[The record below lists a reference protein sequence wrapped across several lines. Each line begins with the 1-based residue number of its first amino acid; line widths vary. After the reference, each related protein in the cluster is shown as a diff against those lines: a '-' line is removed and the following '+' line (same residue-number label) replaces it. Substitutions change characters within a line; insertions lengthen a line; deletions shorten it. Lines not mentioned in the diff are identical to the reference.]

1 MANASLD
8 PIKTRLNET
17 DPYHPGSANTF
28 YDWSMEAGDVVTM
41 KRGEEEYDIPVFSSR
56 TLWKGTPQIVVN
68 STGNKEHEAI
78 ANASKDKYRRGSS
91 AMRNENYIYHEFTSS
106 DGMLYSAIYMSE
118 SKLQT
123 VFSDAIESVNSTI
136 IQTASEIYSAVYS
149 GDSSVY
155 SYVLQTAT
163 QIYSHVGD
171 VESGLHSEIN
181 QTAEEIYSS
190 VYAADSQIYSYV
202 RQTASQ
208 IYSHV
213 GNVESDLHSEINQT
227 AEEIYSSVYAADS
240 AVYSYV
246 NQTATQIYSHVGNV
260 ESGLH
265 SEINQTADQ
274 IYSSVYAAD
283 SALYSYVNQTASG
296 IRQEVGNVQSGLQSS
311 INQQANRIS
320 LVVEGTGSNASIKA
334 AKIVE
339 AINDDGTSQTLISAN
354 KILLDGNTT
363 IYGVLG
369 IEDGGLKVKGNAF
382 FNGDITMA
390 SGKEILAGAIR
401 STGVRFPGSNPG
413 ADRTLTLDDVTGM
426 IVKAEV
432 SSDGK
437 TLKLWKK
444 GDASS
449 SPSITFE
456 KAAPVNSLTGN
467 WSGSTLTINTDPSI
481 QGVDYT
487 IGFGGQYGADDT
499 ELQIASNSL
508 PTVVSSVA
516 LSVPVTVQSL
526 NSTGSPTER
535 YTTAVTA
542 NIANLLQARTGNNK
556 ITMNGPYTPD
566 PGYIGFS
573 SVEVDVS
580 GSSTI
585 DGLTGNWSNNV
596 LSVKTDPD
604 AGYTYTVGFGGQYGD
619 HNTEFS
625 VVGNGLPTV
634 ASATSL
640 NFPVKVQSLNPS
652 GSPTDRYTT
661 SITAAVSTLLQTK
674 SATSNNTYTPD
685 QGYIG
690 LSSVQVAV
698 PLKVSGGWSGNTNT
712 FTAQYSASGENSV
725 SITPR
730 VHPITGTAEN
740 ATIKIGELNNGSWTD
755 HGGDTNLYL
764 VLSGKTV
771 YLNSRNSA
779 SGSWLLTYAQKD
791 VSSVYDAGH
800 DDGITDSGTA
810 TARVGETEDWTFT
823 IESADETSTNLT
835 IDVSDIYDD
844 ARQGYVPTS
853 TGKEAATY
861 NTSTSDQVI
870 SAGQYLKGDQTIKAV
885 KTSNTL
891 VASNIRHSI
900 NVTVGDDNNAG
911 RIKNLTGT
919 FTSASTVSSGQT
931 AATVS
936 QILQGY
942 SAWVNGAEVKGA
954 ILGKSATTYNTSTSD
969 QTIASGLYLSGT
981 QTIKAVTTANI
992 DAANIKY
999 GVNVKVGD
1007 SNSATRIKDVTG
1019 TFTAMDTVSEGQTAA
1034 SASQIV
1040 SGYSAWVQGAEVKG
1054 SMSSKAA
1061 ATYNVSTSDQSI
1073 ASGQYLSGAQTIRA
1087 VTTSGIEEANIK
1099 SGTVI
1104 KVGDAGS
1111 DTRIITKTGTFTD
1124 ASTVSSGQTAA
1135 TADKILPGYS
1145 AWVDGVEVKGTSA
1158 AIYTQEE
1165 YDDYGAAR
1173 FAAGCTNITIG
1184 AWTDTYSSNSTK
1196 RYTVMSGSGTSA
1208 VLAMSFTVKAT
1219 GNGYTKELLFN
1230 SNNGMGSNRALTMAY
1245 RDGYTAGYSAGGG
1258 GSSPSYSVGFNS
1270 TGTFGSGT
1278 KPGDALKGWSPQQIT
1293 GVPNSQNQ
1301 TYRYIKFT
1309 VDGKQRSF
1317 YFS

>member
-78 ANASKDKYRRGSS
+78 ANASKNKFRRGSA
-91 AMRNENYIYHEFTSS
+91 AMRGENYLYHEFTSS

-181 QTAEEIYSS
+181 QTA
-190 VYAADSQIYSYV
+190 DQIYSAV
-202 RQTASQ
+202 
-208 IYSHV
+208 YS
-213 GNVESDLHSEINQT
+213 
-227 AEEIYSSVYAADS
+227 ADS
-240 AVYSYV
+240 AVY
-246 NQTATQIYSHVGNV
+246 A
-260 ESGLH
+260 
-265 SEINQTADQ
+265 
-274 IYSSVYAAD
+274 
-283 SALYSYVNQTASG
+283 YVNQTASG
-296 IRQEVGNVQSGLQSS
+296 IRQEVGNTAAGLQSN

-334 AKIVE
+334 AQIVA

-625 VVGNGLPTV
+625 VVGNGLPTF

-779 SGSWLLTYAQKD
+779 SGSGLLTYAQKD

-800 DDGITDSGTA
+800 DDGLPDSGTA

-835 IDVSDIYDD
+835 IDVGDIYDD

-853 TGKEAATY
+853 TGKAAATY

-870 SAGQYLKGDQTIKAV
+870 SAGQYLKGDQTI
-885 KTSNTL
+885 
-891 VASNIRHSI
+891 
-900 NVTVGDDNNAG
+900 
-911 RIKNLTGT
+911 
-919 FTSASTVSSGQT
+919 
-931 AATVS
+931 
-936 QILQGY
+936 
-942 SAWVNGAEVKGA
+942 
-954 ILGKSATTYNTSTSD
+954 
-969 QTIASGLYLSGT
+969 
-981 QTIKAVTTANI
+981 
-992 DAANIKY
+992 
-999 GVNVKVGD
+999 
-1007 SNSATRIKDVTG
+1007 
-1019 TFTAMDTVSEGQTAA
+1019 
-1034 SASQIV
+1034 
-1040 SGYSAWVQGAEVKG
+1040 
-1054 SMSSKAA
+1054 
-1061 ATYNVSTSDQSI
+1061 
-1073 ASGQYLSGAQTIRA
+1073 RA
-1087 VTTSGIEEANIK
+1087 VTTSGISEANIK
-1099 SGTVI
+1099 SGTVV

-1111 DTRIITKTGTFTD
+1111 DTRIITKTGTFTA

-1145 AWVDGVEVKGTSA
+1145 AWVDGEEVMGTSE

-1165 YDDYGAAR
+1165 YDDYGAVR
-1173 FAAGCTNITIG
+1173 YAAGQGAVTLTDPVWTHTADYTDGISNTVTVSTSGRPTQLDKAIPVTIVENAWAANKRTKTVDIQTTNGAIVARKTINADTNNQYWYERGGNEVAPFLGSKTNATWDDGRVTRITKNATYYLRARYKNYNSGSPTWGPYASGTIYT
-1184 AWTDTYSSNSTK
+1184 TDTTRISVVVDVPTGGGTTYANKLTFRCDKATPGST
-1196 RYTVMSGSGTSA
+1196 YTIKLTGTPDPKTGSG
-1208 VLAMSFTVKAT
+1208 FEEGAT
-1219 GNGYTKELLFN
+1219 YTMHWN
-1230 SNNGMGSNRALTMAY
+1230 W
-1245 RDGYTAGYSAGGG
+1245 
-1258 GSSPSYSVGFNS
+1258 P
-1270 TGTFGSGT
+1270 
-1278 KPGDALKGWSPQQIT
+1278 
-1293 GVPNSQNQ
+1293 
-1301 TYRYIKFT
+1301 
-1309 VDGKQRSF
+1309 
-1317 YFS
+1317 